1 MDAIVK
7 VLLEKETLEREE
19 FEALMEG
26 ATIESASQSAS
37 PAPTATDS
45 AESVPADAQPDTEP
59 GAQKNPRLEP
69 GVA

>member
-1 MDAIVK
+1 MGEIVK

-26 ATIESASQSAS
+26 AKLEEKPTETTLAPSDEGSSADEIPHTERRDSK
-37 PAPTATDS
+37 PT
-45 AESVPADAQPDTEP
+45 
-59 GAQKNPRLEP
+59 LEP